1 MDQQEQTAEVAQG
14 FVVGSA
20 RCDIDDLTLPDDISL
35 SGDELDGDGK
45 YTYERNNTGDWKYT
59 NECNNIGGAYSTR
72 NRYDPARYDANR
84 RNIYSESWKA
94 SRNYTKHMWR
104 FYFAKQNI
112 TIDQMS
118 AASRNAWIAC
128 NTAYSRLDRAEQN
141 IAQIYFSAEHGT
153 EKDVITE
160 YSVNYNE
167 PEWSVYKV
175 INKALRL
182 AAIERGI
189 ADE

>member
-1 MDQQEQTAEVAQG
+1 MDQQEQATETAQG

-20 RCDIDDLTLPDDISL
+20 RCDIDDLALPDDISL

-45 YTYERNNTGDWKYT
+45 NTYEHNNNGTAYT
-59 NECNNIGGAYSTR
+59 TR

-128 NTAYSRLDRAEQN
+128 NTAYSRLNRAEQN

-175 INKALRL
+175 VNKALRL